1 MSEAQ
6 RTSVS
11 QGWRQSGLY
20 WLWLS
25 VAVLVLDQASKLW
38 VDAAFELYERVE
50 VMPGLNFTLVYNRG
64 AAFSLLSEADGWQRW
79 FFAIFALIV
88 SAVILVWLRR
98 VVRADRLQGSGLA
111 LVLGGA
117 IGNVWDRLQHGHVI
131 DFIDVHY
138 GNWHW
143 PAFNVADSAIT
154 VGVVLLLADTLLVRR
169 EPAPQ

>member
-1 MSEAQ
+1 
-6 RTSVS
+6 
-11 QGWRQSGLY
+11 
-20 WLWLS
+20 

-50 VMPGLNFTLVYNRG
+50 VMPGLNLTLVYNRG
-64 AAFSLLSEADGWQRW
+64 AAFSLLSDAGGWQRW
-79 FFAIFALIV
+79 FFAIFALVV

-98 VVRADRLQGSGLA
+98 VVREDRLQGSGLA
-111 LVLGGA
+111 LVLAGA

-138 GNWHW
+138 GDWHW

-154 VGVVLLLADTLLVRR
+154 IGVVLLLADTLLVRR
-169 EPAPQ
+169 EPAPE